1 MHFSYM
7 GTFDKNVY
15 IAGTSYIREYSAKNF
30 QLGQKFEI
38 DPLDGKVLKIKTNGH
53 FLVFYTSKKQYIYDR
68 G

>member
-38 DPLDGKVLKIKTNGH
+38 DPLDGKVLKI
-53 FLVFYTSKKQYIYDR
+53 
-68 G
+68 